1 MSRIIAVTL
10 YILYFFVSMYATSSI
25 QFDKL
30 CDIKDSRKVQLL
42 WIILSMGLAYLV
54 ASFLQG
60 LLRI

>member
-10 YILYFFVSMYATSSI
+10 YILYFFVAMYATSSI

-54 ASFLQG
+54 ASFLQV

>member
-10 YILYFFVSMYATSSI
+10 YILCFFVAMYATSSI

>member
-1 MSRIIAVTL
+1 MSRVVIVTL
-10 YILYFFVSMYATSSI
+10 YILCFFVAMYATSSI

-30 CDIKDSRKVQLL
+30 CNVKDSRKVQLL

-54 ASFLQG
+54 ANFLQV